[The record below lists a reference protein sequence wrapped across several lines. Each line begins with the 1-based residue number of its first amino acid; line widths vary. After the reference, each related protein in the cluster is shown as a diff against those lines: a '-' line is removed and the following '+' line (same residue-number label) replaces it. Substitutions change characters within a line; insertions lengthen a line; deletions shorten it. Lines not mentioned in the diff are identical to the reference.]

1 MQQQQQEGGEQK
13 EQQNQDQ
20 RLKAAEQ
27 QNQQPHGCPRCQS
40 MNTKFCYYNNYSL
53 SQPRYFCKAC
63 RRYWTQGGTLR
74 NVPVGGGCRKGKRA
88 KGGSSSASAS
98 RTVQPQPSQ
107 KEQDMQNNLGIGG
120 GSVGMST
127 ANPSGGLAI
136 HHQYYPGSSHGYLS
150 SFAGLQSLSQSQ
162 PFNVGGGHDPASNMS
177 LLQGFNLSVPMVAL
191 QPQQR
196 QQFFQVSGARSNS
209 LLDQAALYP
218 SEHDLWAPQ
227 SVVNRSSVNPSSSS
241 AAAASD
247 SALWTMGHN
256 NPITTTTTTTTTTT
270 SSSGGGPSLNPKQ
283 WPDLPGSYGSPN

>member
-1 MQQQQQEGGEQK
+1 
-13 EQQNQDQ
+13 
-20 RLKAAEQ
+20 
-27 QNQQPHGCPRCQS
+27 

-74 NVPVGGGCRKGKRA
+74 NVPVGGGCRKGKRP

-191 QPQQR
+191 QLQQR

-227 SVVNRSSVNPSSSS
+227 SVVNRSSVLKKNRKSKKTVLEQKARCNASTEERRESRHGLIPFETTPS
-241 AAAASD
+241 
-247 SALWTMGHN
+247 TFYR
-256 NPITTTTTTTTTTT
+256 TTRRQYKR
-270 SSSGGGPSLNPKQ
+270 LNPK
-283 WPDLPGSYGSPN
+283 PSPLG

>member
-1 MQQQQQEGGEQK
+1 MSVQTAASAVSSPDHAAEKWFSVPKLRLRDHRFTVPLDYSVDRTASPKISVFAHEVVSVSK
-13 EQQNQDQ
+13 EEQQ
-20 RLKAAEQ
+20 L
-27 QNQQPHGCPRCQS
+27 P
-40 MNTKFCYYNNYSL
+40 YLLYL
-53 SQPRYFCKAC
+53 
-63 RRYWTQGGTLR
+63 QGGLGSEAPDQL
-74 NVPVGGGCRKGKRA
+74 NPVDGYVKQIQYFLTS
-88 KGGSSSASAS
+88 SSSASAS

-107 KEQDMQNNLGIGG
+107 KEQDRQNNLGIGG

-196 QQFFQVSGARSNS
+196 QHFFQVSGARSNS

-218 SEHDLWAPQ
+218 SERDLWPPQ
-227 SVVNRSSVNPSSSS
+227 SVVNRSSVNPSSFSIFIIK
-241 AAAASD
+241 AKRYMVVED
-247 SALWTMGHN
+247 PPLHMH
-256 NPITTTTTTTTTTT
+256 
-270 SSSGGGPSLNPKQ
+270 L
-283 WPDLPGSYGSPN
+283 LYG

>member
-27 QNQQPHGCPRCQS
+27 QNQQPHRCPRCQS

-98 RTVQPQPSQ
+98 RTVQPQPPQ
-107 KEQDMQNNLGIGG
+107 KEQNVQNNLGIGG

-150 SFAGLQSLSQSQ
+150 PFAGLQSLSQSQ

-196 QQFFQVSGARSNS
+196 QQFFQMGGSRSNN

-218 SEHDLWAPQ
+218 SEHDQWAPQ
-227 SVVNRSSVNPSSSS
+227 SVVNRSSVNPSSSA

-247 SALWTMGHN
+247 SALWTMGNN
-256 NPITTTTTTTTTTT
+256 NPITTTTTTTTA
-270 SSSGGGPSLNPKQ
+270 SSSSGGPSLNPKQ